1 MTLFKIIWEDLKE
14 VIKNCHKRIMDRF
27 KTEWEFNE
35 LSRAQLD
42 SLKRR
47 YNWEV
52 IYNPVS
58 CPEKSVSD
66 ETIFYHY
73 GNHYIKNDFWY

>member
-1 MTLFKIIWEDLKE
+1 MTFFKIIWQEIVE
-14 VIKNCHKRIMDRF
+14 YIKNTPKRIEYHY
-27 KTEWEFNE
+27 KTEWTFDE
-35 LSRAQLD
+35 LSEEQLN

-66 ETIFYHY
+66 ETIFYYY
-73 GNHYIKNDFWY
+73 GNHYTKNDFWH